1 MDEFEKIRAF
11 SEQMSQKTEE
21 ALRQENIQQTEDV
34 QEENTQSNPD
44 FLREWSNQESEP
56 HPPQRKLN
64 KAFWGVLT
72 LATFIFIA
80 LLFVIYLLLKGPMDG
95 NEQVPTISPTP
106 TPVKVKPENAGGMVI
121 PDQDKVIYERIS
133 QDPVPVKVEKLF
145 PDEEP
150 ILPVV
155 EEIIEEPVA
164 EVEEEIPVI
173 VETVIDAPVPEQKPV
188 EPKKAEVKPTE
199 PKKVEVK
206 EAPKPATPKEVWHA
220 QLFSSTDKAKV
231 EKTWKTISAKHK
243 GLLSDMPMN
252 IVRAEIAGKGTFYRL
267 QVGDFS
273 TKERASNL
281 CAKLKAKKQDC
292 IPAK

>member
-56 HPPQRKLN
+56 QPPQRKLN

-188 EPKKAEVKPTE
+188 EPKKAEAKPTE

-273 TKERASNL
+273 TKERAANL
-281 CAKLKAKKQDC
+281 CAKLKKQKQDC

>member
-1 MDEFEKIRAF
+1 
-11 SEQMSQKTEE
+11 
-21 ALRQENIQQTEDV
+21 
-34 QEENTQSNPD
+34 
-44 FLREWSNQESEP
+44 
-56 HPPQRKLN
+56 
-64 KAFWGVLT
+64 
-72 LATFIFIA
+72 
-80 LLFVIYLLLKGPMDG
+80 
-95 NEQVPTISPTP
+95 
-106 TPVKVKPENAGGMVI
+106 
-121 PDQDKVIYERIS
+121 
-133 QDPVPVKVEKLF
+133 
-145 PDEEP
+145 
-150 ILPVV
+150 VV
-155 EEIIEEPVA
+155 
-164 EVEEEIPVI
+164 
-173 VETVIDAPVPEQKPV
+173 DAPVPEQKPV

-206 EAPKPATPKEVWHA
+206 EAPKTATPKEVWHA

-231 EKTWKTISAKHK
+231 EKTWQTISAKHK

>member
-56 HPPQRKLN
+56 QPPQRKLN

-273 TKERASNL
+273 TKERAANL
-281 CAKLKAKKQDC
+281 CAKLKAQKQDC

>member
-21 ALRQENIQQTEDV
+21 ALRQETAP
-34 QEENTQSNPD
+34 QEEMLQEEVPQTNPD
-44 FLREWSNQESEP
+44 FLREWSNQEPVQAE
-56 HPPQRKLN
+56 PQRKLN

-72 LATFIFIA
+72 LASLVFVA
-80 LLFVIYLLLKGPMDG
+80 LVAVIYLLLKGPMDN

-145 PDEEP
+145 PDEAP
-150 ILPVV
+150 VLPPV
-155 EEIIEEPVA
+155 EEIIEEQLP

-173 VETVIDAPVPEQKPV
+173 VETVVDAPVPEQKPV
-188 EPKKAEVKPTE
+188 EPKKAEVKLTE

-231 EKTWKTISAKHK
+231 EKTWQTISAKHK

>member
-56 HPPQRKLN
+56 QPPQRKLN

-188 EPKKAEVKPTE
+188 ETKKAEVKPTE

-273 TKERASNL
+273 TKERAANL
-281 CAKLKAKKQDC
+281 CAKLKKQKQDC

>member
-56 HPPQRKLN
+56 QPPQRKLN

-206 EAPKPATPKEVWHA
+206 DASKPATPKEVWHA

-273 TKERASNL
+273 TKERATNL
-281 CAKLKAKKQDC
+281 CAKLKKQKQDC

>member
-21 ALRQENIQQTEDV
+21 ALRQETAS
-34 QEENTQSNPD
+34 QEEPLQEESIQTNPD
-44 FLREWSNQESEP
+44 FLREWSNQEPVQAE
-56 HPPQRKLN
+56 PQRKLN

-72 LATFIFIA
+72 LASLVFVA
-80 LLFVIYLLLKGPMDG
+80 LVAVIYLLLKGPMDN

-145 PDEEP
+145 PDEAP
-150 ILPVV
+150 VLPVV
-155 EEIIEEPVA
+155 EEIIEEQLP

-173 VETVIDAPVPEQKPV
+173 VETVVDAPVPEQKPV

-231 EKTWKTISAKHK
+231 EKTWQTISAKHK